1 MKERLKE
8 RNNQK
13 RDLLNEL
20 MEARKLIWEY
30 KQEATKAKQGMKA
43 LLVSSSSGDSSSSTA
58 KPLSE
63 LKCGEVGVSSEI
75 PNSD

>member
-1 MKERLKE
+1 MLKNQEEIQEHEASIATLKDRLKE

-30 KQEATKAKQGMKA
+30 KAE
-43 LLVSSSSGDSSSSTA
+43 
-58 KPLSE
+58 
-63 LKCGEVGVSSEI
+63 
-75 PNSD
+75 